1 MNNEI
6 EKLWYQAGLGFNDQ
20 QCEPEVIERFAELI
34 IDRCA
39 DSVIG
44 SDPSEKAILHEP
56 YRTIMNNVME
66 TFNNENT

>member
-1 MNNEI
+1 MNPEI
-6 EKLWYQAGLGFNDQ
+6 KKLWYQAGLGFNDQ

-44 SDPSEKAILHEP
+44 FHPSEKTILHEP

-66 TFNNENT
+66 TFNNETT